1 MKISLETQV
10 HIYMRRKENNMSQRP
25 FKEEIHETDEYEN
38 EDYME
43 DEEYILYEQLMRDL
57 GIE

>member
-1 MKISLETQV
+1 MKILLETQV

>member
-1 MKISLETQV
+1 
-10 HIYMRRKENNMSQRP
+10 MSQRP

-43 DEEYILYEQLMRDL
+43 DEEYILYEQLMQDL